1 MTFLILAVFS
11 VNCDQATIYRDESS
25 MSYQNFEPLSAFY
38 SGVNDGSGDR
48 SPVILIPGLEASQV
62 EAKITDKKETR
73 HFFCSK
79 NSDWFLIWLNPE
91 EFIPQIID
99 CFMDNFK
106 LIYDHK
112 LRRTHNA
119 QGIDIRVPGFGET
132 HSVEYLSNLEIGPRK
147 LNCPVSCLA
156 FDTLIQSRFFSVI
169 FP

>member
-1 MTFLILAVFS
+1 MKTINFALLIASFICA
-11 VNCDQATIYRDESS
+11 VNCLTENGEIYTSNEE
-25 MSYQNFEPLSAFY
+25 MSYQNFDPWSSVKPSE
-38 SGVNDGSGDR
+38 R
-48 SPVILIPGLEASQV
+48 SPVILMPGLEASQV

-106 LIYDHK
+106 LFYDHK
-112 LRRTHNA
+112 LRRTNNA
-119 QGIDIRVPGFGET
+119 QGIEIRIPGFGET

-147 LNCPVSCLA
+147 S
-156 FDTLIQSRFFSVI
+156 S
-169 FP
+169 